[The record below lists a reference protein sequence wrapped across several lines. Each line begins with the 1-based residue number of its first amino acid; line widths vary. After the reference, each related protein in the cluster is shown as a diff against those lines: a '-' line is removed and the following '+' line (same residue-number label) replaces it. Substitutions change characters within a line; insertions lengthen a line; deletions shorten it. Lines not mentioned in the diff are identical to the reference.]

1 MNVVLATR
9 ARPDPERGSTMK
21 RNPRNRNRFQI
32 KPLKITVSDAEI
44 LADLRHGVDGQ
55 TRYSATSR
63 RESTNR

>member
-1 MNVVLATR
+1 MNVVLRAR

-44 LADLRHGVDGQ
+44 MADLRHGVDGQ
-55 TRYSATSR
+55 TRHPGNGR
-63 RESTNR
+63 REITHR